1 METWRTSFE
10 SFPVSFAYTFEEKDV
25 LLQNNLIK
33 YINQRPVNNF
43 VVGTDDLKMA
53 EWRQTKAIQID
64 FIIIYLFSFFYARE
78 IGKTLSLLFKP

>member
-25 LLQNNLIK
+25 LLQNNFIK

-43 VVGTDDLKMA
+43 VAGTDDLKMA
-53 EWRQTKAIQID
+53 EWRQTKAVQID
-64 FIIIYLFSFFYARE
+64 FIKIYLFSFF
-78 IGKTLSLLFKP
+78 TQ